1 MIEESKY
8 GKIRNRIWHSYIVTY
23 SFHSDIGMDAKG
35 AQKNGNTTYHI

>member
-1 MIEESKY
+1 MTVVYTS
-8 GKIRNRIWHSYIVTY
+8 Y